1 MSSLMPFLVLDK
13 TCDQVLTW
21 VEQQLTSADF
31 RIIQTFDLQVARLA
45 HPDCACPHHGTSEC
59 NCQMVVLLVYRKQE
73 EPATLV
79 VHGQEDRSWISLAIP
94 IDRRANQHL
103 ELAIRRALIP
113 HLSTISTAVEVTYEA
128 QSTI

>member
-21 VEQQLTSADF
+21 VEQQLASADF
-31 RIIQTFDLQVARLA
+31 RTVPTFDLQVARLA
-45 HPDCACPHHGTSEC
+45 HPDCTCPYHGTGEC

-79 VHGQEDRSWISLAIP
+79 VHGQEDRSWISLAVP
-94 IDRRANQHL
+94 VDRRTNQHL
-103 ELAIRRALIP
+103 ELAIRRALTP
-113 HLSTISTAVEVTYEA
+113 HLSTISTPIEVMYEA
-128 QSTI
+128 QSRI